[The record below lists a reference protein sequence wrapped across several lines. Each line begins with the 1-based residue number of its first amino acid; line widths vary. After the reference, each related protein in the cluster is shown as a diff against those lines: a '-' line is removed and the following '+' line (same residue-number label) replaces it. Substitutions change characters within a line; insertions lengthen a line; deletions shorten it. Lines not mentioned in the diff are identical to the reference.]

1 MTLISRSPVRISFG
15 GGGTDLA
22 SYYEKYGGVV
32 VSASINKYI
41 YTILEMRLDD
51 RIQIISSDLQLNQTV
66 SDAYHLKF
74 GEGLDIPVAVL
85 KHFNV
90 QRGLNI
96 FMASEIPP
104 GTGLGSSGAVTVNMI
119 NTINQLERLKL
130 DKKEMAELA
139 YKIEFHDLGMP
150 IGKQDEYASAFGGI
164 NFITFNKNGTTEVEP
179 LKIPREVRLRLET
192 DVMLF
197 FTGRTRESSKILRSQ
212 DRSTKDQSGTVIDSL
227 HAIKQVAFDVKKAIE
242 SGDLVEFGRL
252 LDHSWQTKKNLAQGI
267 TNPRIDKLMD
277 IAKQNGAL
285 GGKLTGAGGG
295 GYMMLFCEKA
305 NQKPLTKALVAEGLS
320 PLDFHF
326 DKKGASIINGE

>member
-1 MTLISRSPVRISFG
+1 MTIISRSPVRISFG

-32 VSASINKYI
+32 VSAAINKYF
-41 YTILEMRLDD
+41 YTILEIRLDD

-90 QRGLNI
+90 QRGLNL

-104 GTGLGSSGAVTVNMI
+104 GTGLGSSGAVTVNII
-119 NTINQLERLKL
+119 NTINALERLKL
-130 DKKEMAELA
+130 TKQDMAELA
-139 YKIEFHDLGMP
+139 YKIEFQELGLP
-150 IGKQDEYASAFGGI
+150 IGKQDEYASAFGGV
-164 NFITFNKNGTTEVEP
+164 NFIKFNTDGTAEVEP
-179 LKIPREVRLRLET
+179 LNIPREVRVRMES

-197 FTGRTRESSKILRSQ
+197 FTGRTRESSKILKSQ
-212 DRSTKDQSGTVIDSL
+212 DKSTKDESGGVVDSL
-227 HAIKQVAFDVKKAIE
+227 HSIKKLAFEVKKAIE
-242 SGDLVEFGRL
+242 SGDLVEFGKL
-252 LDHSWQTKKNLAQGI
+252 LDISWQAKKNLATGI
-267 TNPRIDKLMD
+267 TNPRVDKIYDL
-277 IAKQNGAL
+277 AKQNGAL

-295 GYMMLFCEKA
+295 GYIMLYCEKA
-305 NQKPLTKALVAEGLS
+305 YQKAVTKALLKEGLS

-326 DKKGASIINGE
+326 DKKGASIING

>member
-32 VSASINKYI
+32 VSAAINKYF
-41 YTILEMRLDD
+41 YTILEIRLDD
-51 RIQIISSDLQLNQTV
+51 RIQLISSDLQVHQTV
-66 SDAYHLKF
+66 RDFYDLKL
-74 GEGLDIPVAVL
+74 GKGLDIPVAVL

-90 QRGLNI
+90 QRGLNL

-104 GTGLGSSGAVTVNMI
+104 GTGLGSSGAVTVNII
-119 NTINQLERLKL
+119 NIINELEKLKL
-130 DKKEMAELA
+130 TKQEMAELA

-164 NFITFNKNGTTEVEP
+164 NFIQFGKDGSVEVEP
-179 LKIPREVRLRLET
+179 IKIPKEVKVRLES

-197 FTGRTRESSKILRSQ
+197 FTGRTRESSMILKSQ
-212 DRSTKDQSGTVIDSL
+212 DNSTRDDKGEVIESL
-227 HAIKQVAFDVKKAIE
+227 HAIKELAFKVKKAIE
-242 SGDLVEFGRL
+242 SGDLIEFGGL
-252 LDHSWQTKKNLAQGI
+252 LDEAWQSKKKLAAGI
-267 TNPRIDKLMD
+267 TNPKIDRAYQL
-277 IAKQNGAL
+277 AKDNGAV

-295 GYMMLFCEKA
+295 GYMMLYCERSHQNA
-305 NQKPLTKALVAEGLS
+305 VTKALVNEGLS

-326 DKKGASIINGE
+326 DKKGTSIIN

>member
-277 IAKQNGAL
+277 IAKKNGAL

-295 GYMMLFCEKA
+295 GYMLLFCEKA

>member
-66 SDAYHLKF
+66 SDAYHLKY

-179 LKIPREVRLRLET
+179 IKIPREVRLRLET
-192 DVMLF
+192 DVMRF
-197 FTGRTRESSKILRSQ
+197 FTGRTRESANILRSQ

-277 IAKQNGAL
+277 IAKKNGAL

>member
-51 RIQIISSDLQLNQTV
+51 RIQIISSDLQLNHTV
-66 SDAYHLKF
+66 SDAYHLKY

-119 NTINQLERLKL
+119 NTINQLERLKMG
-130 DKKEMAELA
+130 KKEMAELA

-164 NFITFNKNGTTEVEP
+164 NFIKFNRNGTTEVEP
-179 LKIPREVRLRLET
+179 LKIPREVRVRLET

-212 DRSTKDQSGTVIDSL
+212 DKSTRDKSSTVVDSL

-267 TNPRIDKLMD
+267 TNPRIDKLMG
-277 IAKQNGAL
+277 IAKKNGAM

-305 NQKPLTKALVAEGLS
+305 NQKRLIKSMVAEGLS

-326 DKKGASIINGE
+326 DKKGASIING